1 MANPTASERG
11 TKSDFVT
18 PVIRKDGTNTATM
31 QSIDRK
37 RGTTV
42 LLVHRLEALNIRF
55 HLFYNRES
63 GCVRAFCH
71 GDVNRSPPV
80 EERVSSEDVGAVF
93 DERNVPQKNRWSGA
107 GADGQFVKI
116 VNVRDH

>member
-42 LLVHRLEALNIRF
+42 LLVASSTARALDSAWGRLLLMFSISTVASSTKMPTASAN
-55 HLFYNRES
+55 
-63 GCVRAFCH
+63 
-71 GDVNRSPPV
+71 PPSV
-80 EERVSSEDVGAVF
+80 MILMV
-93 DERNVPQKNRWSGA
+93 
-107 GADGQFVKI
+107 
-116 VNVRDH
+116 